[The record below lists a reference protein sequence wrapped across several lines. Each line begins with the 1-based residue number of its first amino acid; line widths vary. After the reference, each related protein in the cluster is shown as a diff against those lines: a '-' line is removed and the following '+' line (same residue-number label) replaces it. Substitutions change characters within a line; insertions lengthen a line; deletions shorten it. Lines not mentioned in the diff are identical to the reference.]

1 MSQEQELPP
10 SEFVTGKVLLI
21 DKPLTWTSFDAVNKI
36 RWQLKQK
43 LKQKL
48 KVGHA
53 GTLDPLA
60 TGLLIICTGKFTKR
74 IDEFQAQ
81 EKEYTGTFVIGA
93 STPSSD
99 LEHEVNEYFPTEHIT
114 DEMIHSAT
122 KNFIGEIDQSPPLF
136 SAIKVDGKR
145 AYKMARKG
153 DETILPTR
161 KVEIRKFEIRAIRR
175 VFFPTKES
183 GLEQTAG
190 ILEQTVGMPEQTAD
204 IIKVDFCV
212 SCSKGTYIR
221 SLARDFG
228 KALESGA
235 YLSVLRRTRIGE
247 FKIED
252 AVTIEAFVASL
263 AE

>member
-1 MSQEQELPP
+1 MTNPLEELPQ

-21 DKPLTWTSFDAVNKI
+21 DKPLKWTSFDAVNKI

-43 LKQKL
+43 LQQKL

-99 LEHEVNEYFPTEHIT
+99 MEQEVDEHFPVAHIT
-114 DEMIHSAT
+114 DEMIHATT

-161 KVEIRKFEIRAIRR
+161 KVEVREFEIRNIRR
-175 VFFPTKES
+175 
-183 GLEQTAG
+183 LENT
-190 ILEQTVGMPEQTAD
+190 IET
-204 IIKVDFCV
+204 DFRI

-247 FKIED
+247 FRIED
-252 AVTIEAFVASL
+252 AVTIEDFVASL
-263 AE
+263 A

>member
-1 MSQEQELPP
+1 MNEELPP

-21 DKPLTWTSFDAVNKI
+21 DKPLKWTSFDAVNKI

-99 LEHEVNEYFPTEHIT
+99 MEHEVDEHFPIEHIT
-114 DEMIHSAT
+114 DEMIFAAT
-122 KNFIGEIDQSPPLF
+122 KNFTGEIDQSPPLF

-161 KVEIRKFEIRAIRR
+161 KVEVREFEIQEIRR
-175 VFFPTKES
+175 PVRS
-183 GLEQTAG
+183 S
-190 ILEQTVGMPEQTAD
+190 PEEIGKNRD
-204 IIKVDFCV
+204 IIEVDFRV

-247 FKIED
+247 FRIED
-252 AVTIEAFVASL
+252 AVTIEGFVASL
-263 AE
+263 A

>member
-1 MSQEQELPP
+1 MNEEIPP

-21 DKPLTWTSFDAVNKI
+21 DKPLKWTSFDAVNKI

-99 LEHEVNEYFPTEHIT
+99 MEQEVDEYFPTDHIT
-114 DEMIHSAT
+114 DEMIQAAT

-145 AYKMARKG
+145 AYKLARTG

-161 KVEIRKFEIRAIRR
+161 KVEIREFEITAIRRR
-175 VFFPTKES
+175 VFFPTEES
-183 GLEQTAG
+183 GLEQTTNV
-190 ILEQTVGMPEQTAD
+190 ID
-204 IIKVDFCV
+204 VDFRV

-235 YLSVLRRTRIGE
+235 YLSALRRTRIGE

-252 AVTIEAFVASL
+252 AVTIEEFVKSL
-263 AE
+263 AEE